1 MRTFALAGAI
11 LSVWTSAA
19 PLWAQF
25 RQPGQISQYAQPYA
39 QPTQPY
45 QSNQPISFSTD
56 QLIPTAERAHDFGA
70 VARAAKTE
78 HRFAIHNPFDQPM
91 HLRSI
96 SASCGCTTPIIE
108 TEWIKPG
115 ETGSVLARFNTGTF
129 NGDRKATL
137 NLSIDQP
144 RGLQVQLNVKGYIRT
159 DIVINPGE
167 LNFGAVPEGESKQ
180 IDANVEYAGR
190 NDWKI
195 TDITSNDEFID
206 AQFEEI
212 SRKPGRITYKI
223 TARLAPGASTG
234 TQATQ
239 LVLHTN
245 DARLKSVPLVCSA
258 QIQAPLT
265 VNPDN
270 LALGETRRGL
280 PFQQRLLVK
289 GTKPFR
295 IVEVTA
301 PNMEVRFEP
310 IEEPKQIQFLN
321 LILLPDETMPSGDF
335 RTSLTIRTDLEGDR
349 EVKVELSYKLTD
361 AKSDVVRPDEFN
373 NKVSSRSRKFFM
385 K

>member
-1 MRTFALAGAI
+1 MRTLALAGAI
-11 LSVWTSAA
+11 LLVWTSVNPA
-19 PLWAQF
+19 WAQY
-25 RQPGQISQYAQPYA
+25 RQSGQISQYAQPY
-39 QPTQPY
+39 
-45 QSNQPISFSTD
+45 QSHQTPSVSTD
-56 QLIPTAERAHDFGA
+56 QIIPTAERAHDFGA

-108 TEWIKPG
+108 SEWIKPG
-115 ETGSVLARFNTGTF
+115 ETGTVMARFNTGTF
-129 NGDRKATL
+129 NGDRKASL

-144 RGLQVQLNVKGYIRT
+144 RNMQVQLNVKGYIRT

-180 IDANVEYAGR
+180 IDAILEYAGR

-195 TDITSNDEFID
+195 TGITSNDEFID
-206 AQFEEI
+206 AQFEET
-212 SRKPGRITYKI
+212 SRKPGRITYKL
-223 TARLAPGASTG
+223 TAKLAPGASSG
-234 TQATQ
+234 TQASQ

-265 VNPDN
+265 VSPDN
-270 LALGETRRGL
+270 VALGEMKRGL
-280 PFQQRLLVK
+280 PIQQRLLVK
-289 GTKPFR
+289 GTKPFQ
-295 IVEVTA
+295 IVDVTA

-310 IEEPKQIQFLN
+310 TIESKQIQFLN
-321 LILLPDETMPSGDF
+321 LTLLPDESLPNGDF
-335 RTSLTIRTDLEGDR
+335 RTSLTIKTDLEGDR
-349 EVKVELSYKLTD
+349 EVKIELSYKLAE
-361 AKSDVVRPDEFN
+361 AKTEASRSEEFS
-373 NKVSSRSRKFFM
+373 NKVSSRMRKSNM